1 MKSLKTIFFPLTF
14 AIIFCLI
21 SNTLLFAGDQQ
32 VKQSPRERAMNAAQQ
47 MRDYHKI
54 LETKQL
60 KNSDRSTSSVKTEAS
75 IRINQ
80 SVKTGST
87 IHFYDNMESGLNG
100 WTSVSYSGTDL
111 WHQTVSNAS
120 SKPTSWWDGIEQQGN
135 YLNGERINNALISP
149 PINLVSAI
157 APVQLLFTES
167 FVTERGWD
175 YCMVDVSVDGG
186 ASWTHLRGG
195 YGTAPSGNTEG
206 WMISNLDLSAYAG
219 SVINLRFYFDTGD
232 NLYNEFPGWYV
243 DDVIIFDQSG
253 MITGKKY
260 FDENQ
265 NGLKEYNEH
274 GLKEWLITATSSQI
288 SLTTRTNY
296 WGKYWLPV
304 PLGTYTVTEQN
315 QAGWTQT
322 GPPGGQW
329 VIDLATPDTLVDSIR
344 FGNWT
349 EASSISGMMY
359 HDIDQ
364 NGSFDGAD
372 TVLPF
377 WKIILT
383 DTLGNQVDYDRT
395 DSLGQYKLYILQPG
409 KYFVKEIEKQGWVQ
423 KLPSSEY
430 YTVDIPDLNT
440 HLVNLDFSN
449 YWSPT
454 TNGIMGLKFADRNRN
469 HAWDQGEENLSGVLI
484 KLFRKG
490 NGTNY
495 NLHKQR
501 ITDSSGYYQFLSLE
515 ADTYKVVELPPEGW
529 WQSYPLSEYVIDLT
543 PAGVFDTID
552 FGNYEID
559 YSSLGGMKFNDLDGN
574 GAKDQGEN
582 GLGSWTI
589 MLSGTSAYGKT
600 VSREALTDQDGNYI
614 FTTLWPGNY
623 RVSEVF
629 KPNWRQTHPANLK
642 PHFVNLDPEFNMTG
656 IDFGNTLD
664 SSFSLAFRTFL
675 PESLA
680 NAIDLKGKPKPITQK
695 PIGVSFQYEIWWAGW
710 DLLEDVKDDTVNL
723 RLKFSM
729 PTSGKIDGRRCENGL
744 IGDYPNIATWENMQ
758 EVLLR
763 IPAGQYRENLCGP
776 EPTTLTITGIG
787 KVGKPVTMKYIWI
800 EYNGVRSKGI
810 LPGAPLTP
818 TYDIIVR
825 MDLLLPM
832 PNAINLLS
840 AGAGTGLKV
849 GLGGAHSVLHPTYK
863 DVLKSLKD
871 KHGMHTGDPGCLGAW
886 SGIKPK
892 PIKKQQKYL
901 PPTKHNNKLFAE
913 GIALQANING
923 SDYGILPGG
932 FGNLIFD
939 EGGTNPLNGLKIS
952 QIAARLDSM
961 MSLYHDTNHVC
972 TYPGTTTF
980 MEMFNTVRKIDS
992 AFSGPIDTFQFAGGL
1007 RFKPVKPLSEVPYLH
1022 LDSSFIEMGSFVFK
1036 PIPEAIPERFEL
1048 SQNYPNP
1055 FNPSTMIEFYLPYE
1069 SFVTLKI
1076 YNSIGQEVA
1085 TLLDRQDM
1093 DFGSQEIELS
1103 ATAANL
1109 ASGVY
1114 YYRIVAETIGDDET
1128 QGGEKYVSTKKMILI
1143 K

>member
-21 SNTLLFAGDQQ
+21 NTALSFADDQQ
-32 VKQSPRERAMNAAQQ
+32 VKQSSRERAMNAAQQ
-47 MRDYHKI
+47 MRDYHKNI
-54 LETKQL
+54 NSSQL
-60 KNSDRSTSSVKTEAS
+60 KNGDRSTSSVKTEAS
-75 IRINQ
+75 IKINQ

-87 IHFYDNMESGLNG
+87 IYFYDNMESGLNG
-100 WTSVSYSGTDL
+100 WTSVAYSGHNL
-111 WHQTVSNAS
+111 WHQTTSNS
-120 SKPTSWWDGIEQQGN
+120 SSNQTSWWNGIEEQGF
-135 YLNGERINNALISP
+135 YVNGQRIDNALISP
-149 PINLVSAI
+149 AINLVSAV
-157 APVQLLFTES
+157 APIQLLFTES

-186 ASWTHLRGG
+186 VNWTHLRGS

-206 WMISNLDLSAYAG
+206 WIISSLDLSAYAG
-219 SVINLRFYFDTGD
+219 SAINLRFYFDTGD
-232 NLYNEFPGWYV
+232 SLYNEFPGWFV
-243 DDVIIFDQSG
+243 DDVIIFDQGG

-304 PLGTYTVTEQN
+304 PLGTYTVTEEN
-315 QAGWTQT
+315 QTGWTQT

-329 VIDLATPDTLVDSIR
+329 IIDLATPDTLVDSVR

-423 KLPSSEY
+423 NLPSSEY

-440 HLVNLDFSN
+440 NLENLDFSN

-454 TNGIMGLKFADRNRN
+454 TNGIMGIKFADRNRN
-469 HAWDQGEENLSGVLI
+469 HIWDQGEENLSGILV

-515 ADTYKVVELPPEGW
+515 PDTYKVVELPPEGW

-543 PAGVFDTID
+543 QAGVFDTID

-559 YSSLGGMKFNDLDGN
+559 YSSLGGVKFNDLDGN

-582 GLGSWTI
+582 GLSTWTI
-589 MLSGTSAYGKT
+589 ILSGTSAYGKT
-600 VSREALTDQDGNYI
+600 VSREALTDQDGNYN
-614 FTTLWPGNY
+614 FTDLWPGNY

-629 KPNWRQTHPANLK
+629 KPNWRQTYPANLK
-642 PHFVNLDPEFNMTG
+642 PHFVNLDPEVNMTG

-664 SSFSLAFRTFL
+664 SSFSLSFRTFL

-680 NAIDLKGKPKPITQK
+680 NAIDLKGKNKPIAPKPWRLEWHITVYNDTTVQAYGINIHTTGPMDQQFLSCSK
-695 PIGVSFQYEIWWAGW
+695 AGPIEF
-710 DLLEDVKDDTVNL
+710 
-723 RLKFSM
+723 
-729 PTSGKIDGRRCENGL
+729 IDGKTKKIKITFTEPVQP
-744 IGDYPNIATWENMQ
+744 GDSVTISGISARQGIQHASYQKWLLDPSLDLKIFYVGHHETFVNIP
-758 EVLLR
+758 R
-763 IPAGQYRENLCGP
+763 Y
-776 EPTTLTITGIG
+776 
-787 KVGKPVTMKYIWI
+787 
-800 EYNGVRSKGI
+800 
-810 LPGAPLTP
+810 
-818 TYDIIVR
+818 
-825 MDLLLPM
+825 PM
-832 PNAINLLS
+832 PNAINFLQ
-840 AGAGTGLKV
+840 AGAGIGLKV

-871 KHGMHTGDPGCLGAW
+871 KHGMHIGDPGCLGAF

-892 PIKKQQKYL
+892 PIKKQLKYL
-901 PPTKHNNKLFAE
+901 QPTKHNNKLFTE

-923 SDYGILPGG
+923 SDYGLLPGG
-932 FGNLIFD
+932 FGNLMFD
-939 EGGTNPLNGLKIS
+939 EGGTNPLNGLTIR

-961 MSLYHDTNHVC
+961 MSMFNDTTMVC
-972 TYPGTTTF
+972 TYPGLTTF
-980 MEMFNTVRKIDS
+980 SEMYRIVRMIDS
-992 AFSGPIDTFQFAGGL
+992 AFSGAVDTFSFAHGL
-1007 RFKPVKPLSEVPYLH
+1007 RFKPVKPLSEVPFLH
-1022 LDSSFIEMGSFVFK
+1022 LDSSFIEMGSFAFK

-1076 YNSIGQEVA
+1076 YNAIGQEVA

-1093 DFGSQEIELS
+1093 DYGSQEVELS
-1103 ATAANL
+1103 AISANL

-1114 YYRIVAETIGDDET
+1114 YYRIVAETIGDDENA
-1128 QGGEKYVSTKKMILI
+1128 GGEKFVSVKKMILL

>member
-1 MKSLKTIFFPLTF
+1 MKSFKTIFSLFTSV
-14 AIIFCLI
+14 IIFCLI
-21 SNTLLFAGDQQ
+21 NATLSFASDQQ
-32 VKQSPRERAMNAAQQ
+32 IKQSPRERAMNAAQQ
-47 MRDYHKI
+47 MRDYHKQSRVTQEKNRQMSTSAI
-54 LETKQL
+54 RTDVAL
-60 KNSDRSTSSVKTEAS
+60 KIDRSIQSSAN
-75 IRINQ
+75 IY
-80 SVKTGST
+80 
-87 IHFYDNMESGLNG
+87 FYDNMESGLNG
-100 WTSVSYSGTDL
+100 WTSVAYTGHNL
-111 WHQTVSNAS
+111 WHQTTSNSS
-120 SKPTSWWDGIEQQGN
+120 SKPTSWWNGIEEQGF
-135 YLNGERINNALISP
+135 YVNGQRINDALISP
-149 PINLVSAI
+149 AINLSAAI

-186 ASWTHLRGG
+186 TNWTHLRGG

-232 NLYNEFPGWYV
+232 SLYNEFPGWYV
-243 DDVIIFDQSG
+243 DDVIIFDQGG

-304 PLGTYTVTEQN
+304 PLGTYTVTEEN

-329 VIDLATPDTLVDSIR
+329 IIDLATPDTLVDSVR

-359 HDIDQ
+359 HDINQSGTYDA
-364 NGSFDGAD
+364 GD
-372 TVLPF
+372 TALPF

-423 KLPSSEY
+423 NLPTSEY
-430 YTVDIPDLNT
+430 YTVDIPDL
-440 HLVNLDFSN
+440 HQEIQNLDFSN

-454 TNGIMGLKFADRNRN
+454 TNGIMGIKFADRNRN
-469 HAWDQGEENLSGVLI
+469 HIWDQGEENLSGVLV

-515 ADTYKVVELPPEGW
+515 PDTYKVVELPPEGW
-529 WQSYPLSEYVIDLT
+529 WQSYPESEYIIDLT
-543 PAGVFDTID
+543 QAGVFDTID

-574 GAKDQGEN
+574 GTKNDGEN
-582 GLGSWTI
+582 GLNNWTI
-589 MLSGTSAYGKT
+589 ILSGTSAYGKT
-600 VSREALTDQDGNYI
+600 VSRESITDQSGNYN
-614 FTTLWPGNY
+614 FTDLWPGNY

-629 KPNWRQTHPANLK
+629 KPNWRQTYPANLK
-642 PHFVNLDPEFNMTG
+642 PHFVNLDPEINMTG

-664 SSFSLAFRTFL
+664 SNFSLSFRTFL

-680 NAIDLKGKPKPITQK
+680 NAIDQKGKAKPITQK
-695 PIGVSFQYEIWWAGW
+695 PISVSFQYEIWWFGF
-710 DLLEDVKDDTVNL
+710 DTQESTTDDTINL

-729 PTSGKIDGRRCENGL
+729 PTSGKITGRRCENGL
-744 IGDYPNIATWENMQ
+744 IVEYASITAWENMK
-758 EVLLR
+758 EVFLR

-776 EPTTLTITGIG
+776 EHQNLTITGIAQ
-787 KVGKPVTMKYIWI
+787 VGKPVTMKYFWSDN
-800 EYNGVRSKGI
+800 NGSKAKGI

-818 TYDIIVR
+818 TYDFIVR

-832 PNAINLLS
+832 PNSINLLQ
-840 AGAGTGLKV
+840 AGAGTALKV
-849 GLGGAHSVLHPTYK
+849 GLGGAHSVLHPSYK

-871 KHGMHTGDPGCLGAW
+871 KHGMHIGNPGCLGAW
-886 SGIKPK
+886 SGVKPK
-892 PIKKQQKYL
+892 PIKRQQKYL
-901 PPTKHNNKLFAE
+901 PPTKHNNKLFME

-939 EGGTNPLNGLKIS
+939 EGGLNSLNRLTIR
-952 QIAARLDSM
+952 QIAVRLDSM
-961 MSLYHDTNHVC
+961 MSLFNDTTMVC
-972 TYPGTTTF
+972 TYPGVTTF
-980 MEMFNTVRKIDS
+980 SEMYRIVRMIDS
-992 AFSGPIDTFQFAGGL
+992 AFSGAVDTFSFAHGL
-1007 RFKPVKPLSEVPYLH
+1007 RFKPVKPLSEVPFLH
-1022 LDSSFIEMGSFVFK
+1022 LDSSFIEMGSFAFK
-1036 PIPEAIPERFEL
+1036 PIPEAIPEKFEL

-1055 FNPSTMIEFYLPYE
+1055 FNPSTIIEFYLPYE
-1069 SFVTLKI
+1069 SFVTLRI
-1076 YNSIGQEVA
+1076 YNAIGQEVA

-1093 DFGSQEIELS
+1093 DYGNQEVELS
-1103 ATAANL
+1103 AISANL

-1114 YYRIVAETIGDDET
+1114 YYRIVAETIGDDENL
-1128 QGGEKYVSTKKMILI
+1128 GGEKYISTKKMILL

>member
-1 MKSLKTIFFPLTF
+1 MKQSVTMFLLFIFVFFAIFSTFTF
-14 AIIFCLI
+14 ASEQL
-21 SNTLLFAGDQQ
+21 
-32 VKQSPRERAMNAAQQ
+32 VKQTSRERAMNAAQQ
-47 MRDYHKI
+47 MRDYHKSI
-54 LETKQL
+54 NSSQL
-60 KNSDRSTSSVKTEAS
+60 KNDDRPTSSVKTEAS
-75 IRINQ
+75 IKINQ

-87 IHFYDNMESGLNG
+87 IYFYDNMESGLNG
-100 WTSVSYSGTDL
+100 WTSVAYTGNDL
-111 WHQTVSNAS
+111 WHQIINNAS
-120 SKPTSWWDGIEQQGN
+120 SKPTSWWNGIEQQGN

-149 PINLVSAI
+149 AVNLVSAI

-186 ASWTHLRGG
+186 VNWTHLRGG

-206 WMISNLDLSAYAG
+206 WMISSLDLSAYAG
-219 SVINLRFYFDTGD
+219 SAINLRFYFDTGD
-232 NLYNEFPGWYV
+232 SLYNEFPGWFV
-243 DDVIIFDQSG
+243 DDVIIFDQGG

-315 QAGWTQT
+315 QSGWTQT

-329 VIDLATPDTLVDSIR
+329 VIDLATPDTLIDSVR

-364 NGSFDGAD
+364 NGTFDGAD

-395 DSLGQYKLYILQPG
+395 DSLGLYKLYILHPG

-423 KLPSSEY
+423 NLPSSEY
-430 YTVDIPDLNT
+430 YTIDIPDLQQNIQ
-440 HLVNLDFSN
+440 NLDFSN

-454 TNGIMGLKFADRNRN
+454 TNGIMGQKFADRNRN
-469 HAWDQGEENLSGVLI
+469 HLWDQGEENLSGVLI

-515 ADTYKVVELPPEGW
+515 PDTYKVVELPPEGW
-529 WQSYPLSEYVIDLT
+529 WQSYPQSEYIIDLT
-543 PAGVFDTID
+543 QAGVFDTID
-552 FGNYEID
+552 FGNYAID
-559 YSSLGGMKFNDLDGN
+559 YSSLAGMKFNDLDGN
-574 GAKDQGEN
+574 GTKNDGEN
-582 GLGSWTI
+582 GLSNWTI
-589 MLSGTSAYGKT
+589 ILSGTSAYGKT
-600 VSREALTDQDGNYI
+600 VSRESVTDQSGNYN
-614 FTTLWPGNY
+614 FADLWPGNY

-629 KPNWRQTHPANLK
+629 KPNWRQTYPANLK
-642 PHFVNLDPEFNMTG
+642 PHFVNLDPEVNMTG

-664 SSFSLAFRTFL
+664 SSFSLSFRTFL
-675 PESLA
+675 PEDYV
-680 NAIDLKGKPKPITQK
+680 NAIDQKGKQK
-695 PIGVSFQYEIWWAGW
+695 PI
-710 DLLEDVKDDTVNL
+710 LLKPNQLEYWITIYNDTTL
-723 RLKFSM
+723 PAHTLQIHTTGAMDQTLLSCSKPGTIEFLDGRLKKIKIVFSEYLQ
-729 PTSGKIDGRRCENGL
+729 PGDSVVLHGFSKKQGIQHAAYQKWLLAGGGVWIGHHENFV
-744 IGDYPNIATWENMQ
+744 NIP
-758 EVLLR
+758 R
-763 IPAGQYRENLCGP
+763 F
-776 EPTTLTITGIG
+776 
-787 KVGKPVTMKYIWI
+787 
-800 EYNGVRSKGI
+800 
-810 LPGAPLTP
+810 
-818 TYDIIVR
+818 
-825 MDLLLPM
+825 PM
-832 PNAINLLS
+832 PNAINSLS
-840 AGAGTGLKV
+840 AGAGIALKV
-849 GLGGAHSVLHPTYK
+849 GLGGPHSVLHPTYTY
-863 DVLKSLKD
+863 VLKSLKD
-871 KHGMHTGDPGCLGAW
+871 KHGMHIGDPGCLGAW

-901 PPTKHNNKLFAE
+901 APTKHNNKLFME

-939 EGGTNPLNGLKIS
+939 EGGANPLNGLKIS

-961 MSLYHDTNHVC
+961 MSLYNDTTLAC
-972 TYPGTTTF
+972 IYPGTTTF
-980 MEMFNTVRKIDS
+980 MEMFASIRKIDS

-1007 RFKPVKPLSEVPYLH
+1007 RFKPVKPLSEVPFLH
-1022 LDSSFIEMGSFVFK
+1022 LDSSFIEMGSFAFK
-1036 PIPEAIPERFEL
+1036 PIPEAIPEKFEL

-1055 FNPSTMIEFYLPYE
+1055 FNPSTIIEFYLPYE

-1076 YNSIGQEVA
+1076 YNAIGQEVA

-1093 DFGSQEIELS
+1093 DYGSQEVELS
-1103 ATAANL
+1103 AISANL

-1114 YYRIVAETIGDDET
+1114 YYRIVAETIGDDENL
-1128 QGGEKYVSTKKMILI
+1128 GGEKYISTKKMILL

>member
-1 MKSLKTIFFPLTF
+1 MKSLKTIFSLLTF

-21 SNTLLFAGDQQ
+21 NTALSFAGDQQ

-54 LETKQL
+54 LDAKQL
-60 KNSDRSTSSVKTEAS
+60 KNNDRSISSVKTEAS

-87 IHFYDNMESGLNG
+87 IYFYDNMESGLNG
-100 WTSVSYSGTDL
+100 WTSVSYTGTDI
-111 WHQTVSNAS
+111 WHQTISNSS

-149 PINLVSAI
+149 AVNLVGAI

-167 FVTERGWD
+167 FITERGWD

-186 ASWTHLRGG
+186 ANWTHLRGG

-219 SVINLRFYFDTGD
+219 LVINLRFYFDTGD
-232 NLYNEFPGWYV
+232 ALYNEFPGWYV
-243 DDVIIFDQSG
+243 DDVIIFDQGG

-329 VIDLATPDTLVDSIR
+329 IIDLATADTLVDSVR

-440 HLVNLDFSN
+440 NLVNLDFSN

-469 HAWDQGEENLSGVLI
+469 HVWDQGEENLSGVLV

-515 ADTYKVVELPPEGW
+515 PDTYKVVELPPEGW

-543 PAGVFDTID
+543 QAGVFDTID

-589 MLSGTSAYGKT
+589 ILSGTSAYGKT
-600 VSREALTDQDGNYI
+600 VSREALTDQDGNYNI
-614 FTTLWPGNY
+614 TDLWPGNY

-629 KPNWRQTHPANLK
+629 KPNWRQTHPANFK
-642 PHFVNLDPEFNMTG
+642 PHFVNLDPEVNMTG
-656 IDFGNTLD
+656 IDFGNILD
-664 SSFSLAFRTFL
+664 SSFSLSFRTFL
-675 PESLA
+675 PEDYV
-680 NAIDLKGKPKPITQK
+680 NAIDQKGKQK
-695 PIGVSFQYEIWWAGW
+695 PI
-710 DLLEDVKDDTVNL
+710 LLKPNQLEYWITVYNDTTL
-723 RLKFSM
+723 PAHTLQIHTTGPMDQALLSCSK
-729 PTSGKIDGRRCENGL
+729 SGPIEFLDGRMKKIKIVFDEYLQPGDSVVLHGFSKKQGIQHAAYQKWLLAGGGVWIGHHENFV
-744 IGDYPNIATWENMQ
+744 NIP
-758 EVLLR
+758 R
-763 IPAGQYRENLCGP
+763 F
-776 EPTTLTITGIG
+776 
-787 KVGKPVTMKYIWI
+787 
-800 EYNGVRSKGI
+800 
-810 LPGAPLTP
+810 
-818 TYDIIVR
+818 
-825 MDLLLPM
+825 PM
-832 PNAINLLS
+832 PNAINTLS
-840 AGAGTGLKV
+840 AGAGTALKV
-849 GLGGAHSVLHPTYK
+849 GLGGSHSVLHPTYTY
-863 DVLKSLKD
+863 VLKSLKD
-871 KHGMHTGDPGCLGAW
+871 KHGPHIGDPGCLGAW
-886 SGIKPK
+886 SGVKPK

-939 EGGTNPLNGLKIS
+939 EGGANPLNGLKIS

-961 MSLYHDTNHVC
+961 MSLYNDTTLIC
-972 TYPGTTTF
+972 IYPGTTTF
-980 MEMFNTVRKIDS
+980 MEMFASIRKIDS

-1007 RFKPVKPLSEVPYLH
+1007 RFKPVKPLSEVPFLH
-1022 LDSSFIEMGSFVFK
+1022 LDSSFIEMGSFAFK
-1036 PIPEAIPERFEL
+1036 PIPEAIPEKFEL

-1076 YNSIGQEVA
+1076 YNAIGQEVA

-1093 DFGSQEIELS
+1093 DYGSQEVELS
-1103 ATAANL
+1103 AISSNL

-1114 YYRIVAETIGDDET
+1114 YYRIVAETIGDDDNL
-1128 QGGEKYVSTKKMILI
+1128 GGEKYISTKKMVLL